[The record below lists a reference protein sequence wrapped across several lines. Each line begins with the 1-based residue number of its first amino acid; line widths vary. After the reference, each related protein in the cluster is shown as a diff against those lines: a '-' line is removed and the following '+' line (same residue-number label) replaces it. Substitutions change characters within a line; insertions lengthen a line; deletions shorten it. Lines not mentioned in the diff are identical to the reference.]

1 MGRIMFKPYDVD
13 PQVGR
18 PLLVKPVKGATYKIP
33 MGMVY
38 LPTFAIYKHQL
49 NSGYRKNIQNTN
61 AFFFWRNETL
71 LLPINIFLRVF
82 C

>member
-61 AFFFWRNETL
+61 AFFFGAMKHCCYQS
-71 LLPINIFLRVF
+71 IYF
-82 C
+82 